1 MRVLAMAENE
11 ARRGTIIK
19 YQGEAKSWFTK
30 VPIQALTDKKLSAL
44 DFRVYVFLLFLRY
57 DAREKEMQ
65 PGGGVLYEQGTI
77 AKRLYLSRRTI
88 ARSFDALEALGY
100 CKRKKLSRKLTEL
113 TVIIRPT
120 LKEQAAFEL
129 VPGKDYSEEFSEID
143 F

>member
-1 MRVLAMAENE
+1 MRVLTMAENE
-11 ARRGTIIK
+11 ARQGTIIK

-30 VPIQALTDKKLSAL
+30 VPIQALTDKKLSAF
-44 DFRVYVFLLFLRY
+44 DFRVYAFLLFLRY

-65 PGGGVLYEQGTI
+65 PEGGALYEQSTM
-77 AKRLYLSRRTI
+77 AKRINLSLRTFV
-88 ARSFDALEALGY
+88 RSLCTLEALGY

-129 VPGKDYSEEFSEID
+129 VPDKDYSEEFSEID